1 MQEEKQIKIF
11 RSETAGLRIDLVI
24 DANQKTHIVVINLNT
39 NAVIDFTFEELE
51 ERKEKVIKQ
60 EAMDLMFNHIA
71 EKLDLKSG
79 DIDPQQQTTL
89 DRLLKDYI
97 TQNTI

>member
-11 RSETAGLRIDLVI
+11 RSETAGLRIDLFI
-24 DANQKTHIVVINLNT
+24 DADQKTHIVVINSKT
-39 NAVIDFTFEELE
+39 NAGVDFTFEELE
-51 ERKEKVIKQ
+51 ERKEKAIKQ

-79 DIDPQQQTTL
+79 DIDPSQQATL
-89 DRLLKDYI
+89 DILLKNYI